1 MSSRGFK
8 IKKETYIDDL
18 AELGLEARFDR
29 LQSVGLVFV
38 TQRALQFTSPPC
50 AYEPP
55 VAPGVELAR
64 VVQRQHEVRPRGE
77 LLDADPVVVEVVDHH
92 GGRLRGAVARAERSA
107 VQEGPA
113 VAADEDVAFL
123 AERGGVAV
131 AADRLDDLEVLE
143 RRDELRR
150 FYLEG

>member
-1 MSSRGFK
+1 M
-8 IKKETYIDDL
+8 
-18 AELGLEARFDR
+18 
-29 LQSVGLVFV
+29 
-38 TQRALQFTSPPC
+38 
-50 AYEPP
+50 
-55 VAPGVELAR
+55 
-64 VVQRQHEVRPRGE
+64 
-77 LLDADPVVVEVVDHH
+77 DADPVVVEVVDHY

-107 VQEGPA
+107 VQEGSA